1 MSESLKWIE
10 AGKLMAEGFKAGIAE
25 AEANPLSP
33 PGATYEERAA
43 AFVAH
48 YGPDG
53 PGAAFMERVRGMN
66 RLSLWGLDAN
76 EGEDGI
82 PDRQ

>member
-10 AGKLMAEGFKAGIAE
+10 AGRMMVEGLRAGLAE

-33 PGATYEERAA
+33 PGATKEEATA
-43 AFVAH
+43 AFVAY

-53 PGAAFMERVRGMN
+53 PGAAFMERVRAMN
-66 RLSLWGLDAN
+66 RLSIWGLYGNEEAT
-76 EGEDGI
+76 EGE
-82 PDRQ
+82 R

>member
-10 AGKLMAEGFKAGIAE
+10 AGKLMVEGLRAGLAE

-33 PGATYEERAA
+33 PDATQGEAAA
-43 AFVAH
+43 AFVAY

-53 PGAAFMERVRGMN
+53 PGAAFMERVRAMN
-66 RLSLWGLDAN
+66 RLSLWGPDGN
-76 EGEDGI
+76 EGETNDG
-82 PDRQ
+82 R